1 MSKGHRV
8 HPPGGQG
15 HAWCSAEDSS
25 HLLASPLLHPPGSHQ
40 AHMANPMA
48 GHLEPQHWRVKGP
61 PGLHV
66 CSSLLPLRLV
76 EGLLPLGWFSASTA
90 APALTHSL
98 AASSGISGK
107 GRGSGDFCCFSWDQ
121 RSVPTPSRGRRPGRR
136 KAIGMV
142 TPGGLTSCVLPKKPA
157 PGGCWPGE
165 RRPQA
170 PWLAARMDPG
180 KLAGLS
186 APEPPPAPPVLLGP
200 SLPSRPASFLRADGR
215 SGGLQCVPGHR
226 QPSCFQIFICEPG
239 CLTVRC
245 WIQTSLGLPSDAL
258 PLSCISKT
266 SLGRNPQLWDFC
278 FGTLA
283 KWLNSSQSSFPYL

>member
-1 MSKGHRV
+1 
-8 HPPGGQG
+8 
-15 HAWCSAEDSS
+15 
-25 HLLASPLLHPPGSHQ
+25 
-40 AHMANPMA
+40 MANPPA
-48 GHLEPQHWRVKGP
+48 GHLEPPHWRVKGP
-61 PGLHV
+61 PGLRV
-66 CSSLLPLRLV
+66 CSSLLPLGLV
-76 EGLLPLGWFSASTA
+76 EGLLHPGWFSVSTA
-90 APALTHSL
+90 VPALTHLL

-107 GRGSGDFCCFSWDQ
+107 GRGSGDFCCFSWEQ
-121 RSVPTPSRGRRPGRR
+121 RSIPTLSRGGRPGRR
-136 KAIGMV
+136 TAIGMV

-165 RRPQA
+165 HGPRA

-180 KLAGLS
+180 KPGWLVS
-186 APEPPPAPPVLLGP
+186 SRTFPALQVLLGP
-200 SLPSRPASFLRADGR
+200 SLPSRPASFLKADSR

-226 QPSCFQIFICEPG
+226 QPSGFQVFICEPR
-239 CLTVRC
+239 CLIVRC

-266 SLGRNPQLWDFC
+266 SLGRNLQLFC